1 MGCQHILTN
10 PAEAKALP
18 HEVAL
23 ALVLSLCIP
32 PRHMLSICLMQTF
45 KYHNRHLLNTP
56 VSMLASSTRT
66 GKIYI

>member
-1 MGCQHILTN
+1 MGCQQILTN

-32 PRHMLSICLMQTF
+32 PRRMLSICLRQTF
-45 KYHNRHLLNTP
+45 MYYNRRLLNNP
-56 VSMLASSTRT
+56 VSMLAGSTCT
-66 GKIYI
+66 GNIYF